1 MNIIL
6 ENFEAETT
14 KQLINQIVDYACDNE
29 FNMPIINE
37 GFVVYKNGI
46 EKTLSQKTIDKIN
59 LKIEKAVESAEKEY
73 NESKAE
79 RIAVNDDY
87 YNNLI

>member
-6 ENFEAETT
+6 ENFEAETI

-29 FNMPIINE
+29 FSIPIINE

-46 EKTLSQKTIDKIN
+46 EKTLCQKAIDKIN
-59 LKIEKAVESAEKEY
+59 LKIEKAVESAEKKY

>member
-6 ENFEAETT
+6 GDFEGETI

-29 FNMPIINE
+29 FSISAINE
-37 GFVVYKNGI
+37 GSVVYENGI
-46 EKTLSQKTIDKIN
+46 EKTLCKKAIDKIN
-59 LKIEKAVESAEKEY
+59 LKIERAIESAEKEY

-79 RIAVNDDY
+79 RIAVNNDY
-87 YNNLI
+87 LNNLI

>member
-6 ENFEAETT
+6 GDFEGETI
-14 KQLINQIVDYACDNE
+14 KQLINQIVNYACDND
-29 FNMPIINE
+29 FDMPAINE

-46 EKTLSQKTIDKIN
+46 EKTLCQKAIDKIN

-79 RIAVNDDY
+79 KMAVNDDY
-87 YNNLI
+87 LNNLI

>member
-6 ENFEAETT
+6 ENFEAETI

-29 FNMPIINE
+29 FNIPIINE
-37 GFVVYKNGI
+37 GFVVYNNGK
-46 EKTLSQKTIDKIN
+46 EKTLCQKAIDKIN
-59 LKIEKAVESAEKEY
+59 LKIEKAIEAAEKEY

-79 RIAVNDDY
+79 RIAVNSDY

>member
-6 ENFEAETT
+6 GNFEGETR

-29 FNMPIINE
+29 FSVPAINE
-37 GFVVYKNGI
+37 GFIVYENG
-46 EKTLSQKTIDKIN
+46 KAKKLCQKAINKIN
-59 LKIEKAVESAEKEY
+59 LKIEKAVELTEKEY
-73 NESKAE
+73 NESRAE

-87 YNNLI
+87 FSNLI

>member
-1 MNIIL
+1 MNIIFGD
-6 ENFEAETT
+6 FEGETR

-46 EKTLSQKTIDKIN
+46 EKTLCQKTIDKIN
-59 LKIEKAVESAEKEY
+59 LKIEKKVELAEKEY

-79 RIAVNDDY
+79 KIAVNDDY
-87 YNNLI
+87 LNNLI